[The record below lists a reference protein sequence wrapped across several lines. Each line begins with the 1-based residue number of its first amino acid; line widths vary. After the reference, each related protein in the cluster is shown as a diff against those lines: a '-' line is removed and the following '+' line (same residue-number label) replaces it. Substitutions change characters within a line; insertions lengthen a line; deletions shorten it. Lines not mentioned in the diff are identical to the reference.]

1 MIEASLTK
9 RSIWKTSL
17 SCHMDMV
24 PSVCFSLSCPE
35 NSGFHTISLRD
46 MSPLYDIIITS
57 GPEKVNIDIINDL
70 KKIILT
76 SENKLREIMV
86 FKHREISLL
95 NNQKVK
101 CKVYKYIFSFFENY
115 QYTIYNN
122 TNNFLDIWEFFPPVS
137 QIGKHRIDGWKHAI
151 NETNKDRHI
160 RISIL
165 ISHMIIQSGSTFTL
179 LLINCTLD

>member
-1 MIEASLTK
+1 M
-9 RSIWKTSL
+9 
-17 SCHMDMV
+17 C
-24 PSVCFSLSCPE
+24 
-35 NSGFHTISLRD
+35 
-46 MSPLYDIIITS
+46 

-76 SENKLREIMV
+76 SENKLREIMVHV

-122 TNNFLDIWEFFPPVS
+122 TNNFLDI
-137 QIGKHRIDGWKHAI
+137 
-151 NETNKDRHI
+151 
-160 RISIL
+160 
-165 ISHMIIQSGSTFTL
+165 
-179 LLINCTLD
+179 

>member
-1 MIEASLTK
+1 
-9 RSIWKTSL
+9 
-17 SCHMDMV
+17 
-24 PSVCFSLSCPE
+24 
-35 NSGFHTISLRD
+35 

-122 TNNFLDIWEFFPPVS
+122 TNNFLDI
-137 QIGKHRIDGWKHAI
+137 
-151 NETNKDRHI
+151 
-160 RISIL
+160 
-165 ISHMIIQSGSTFTL
+165 
-179 LLINCTLD
+179 

>member
-1 MIEASLTK
+1 
-9 RSIWKTSL
+9 
-17 SCHMDMV
+17 
-24 PSVCFSLSCPE
+24 
-35 NSGFHTISLRD
+35 
-46 MSPLYDIIITS
+46 MSPLYDIIITY
-57 GPEKVNIDIINDL
+57 GPENIINDL

-95 NNQKVK
+95 NNRKVK

-115 QYTIYNN
+115 QYAIYYKQLPRYMRI
-122 TNNFLDIWEFFPPVS
+122 FSPVS
-137 QIGKHRIDGWKHAI
+137 QIWKHKIDGWKHAI